1 MKKMMSILAATSLLI
16 GMIASS
22 AMAADLTKE
31 DVAGSWYLVK
41 IEAEGMS
48 LSPADM
54 GFEGVLDF
62 KDDDTWELAMTGEDA
77 EKGTYDVS
85 GEAVIMHSDT
95 TEDISL
101 TMGEDGYLVGDEG
114 GTIMSFGREKPEAT
128 DWSSIIGKPSEEEAA
143 LSDFAGVWEACA
155 VEYDEMTMAA
165 NDCGLKATLQIAE
178 DGTATLEM
186 KDSLHDEEP
195 LKTELKGTLEGQ
207 TLTLVNVDEDAFSF
221 GVFLSPDKLTLNLQD
236 TGTLRNIEYTMAE
249 EGEEPEINNL
259 VYFEKTTEAE

>member
-1 MKKMMSILAATSLLI
+1 
-16 GMIASS
+16 
-22 AMAADLTKE
+22 
-31 DVAGSWYLVK
+31 
-41 IEAEGMS
+41 
-48 LSPADM
+48 
-54 GFEGVLDF
+54 
-62 KDDDTWELAMTGEDA
+62 MT
-77 EKGTYDVS
+77 
-85 GEAVIMHSDT
+85 
-95 TEDISL
+95 
-101 TMGEDGYLVGDEG
+101 
-114 GTIMSFGREKPEAT
+114 
-128 DWSSIIGKPSEEEAA
+128 
-143 LSDFAGVWEACA
+143 A
-155 VEYDEMTMAA
+155 VE
-165 NDCGLKATLQIAE
+165 ATLQIAE